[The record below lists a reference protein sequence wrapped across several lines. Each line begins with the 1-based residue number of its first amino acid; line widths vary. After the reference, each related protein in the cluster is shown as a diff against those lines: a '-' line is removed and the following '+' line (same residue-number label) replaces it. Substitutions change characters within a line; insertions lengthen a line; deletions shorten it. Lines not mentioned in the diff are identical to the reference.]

1 MRARALPLLL
11 ALGLVPAL
19 AERAAA
25 DGGAALEAG
34 KKVYEQHCIQCHGEK
49 GDGQGP
55 AAVHLQPR
63 PRDFTSGK
71 FKLRTTPS
79 GALPTD
85 DDLKRV
91 VRMGMPYTSSSFAS
105 EPNCWTRCW
114 ITDSS
119 CCWTSSSVTVT
130 LSSMAFARINFSLI
144 IDCSTCSFRPG
155 VLGSS
160 LLLKM

>member
-1 MRARALPLLL
+1 MRARVLAAPLAAILL
-11 ALGLVPAL
+11 GVAPRASAATPA
-19 AERAAA
+19 A
-25 DGGAALEAG
+25 EAG
-34 KKVYEQHCIQCHGEK
+34 KKVYEQNCVQCHGEK

-91 VRMGMPYTSSSFAS
+91 VRLGMPY
-105 EPNCWTRCW
+105 
-114 ITDSS
+114 
-119 CCWTSSSVTVT
+119 
-130 LSSMAFARINFSLI
+130 SSMPAWPKLTDAEVDGLVQYVKTFYAGFADTAQAPKPITLGNAPAPA
-144 IDCSTCSFRPG
+144 STARRCRR
-155 VLGSS
+155 SS
-160 LLLKM
+160 TR